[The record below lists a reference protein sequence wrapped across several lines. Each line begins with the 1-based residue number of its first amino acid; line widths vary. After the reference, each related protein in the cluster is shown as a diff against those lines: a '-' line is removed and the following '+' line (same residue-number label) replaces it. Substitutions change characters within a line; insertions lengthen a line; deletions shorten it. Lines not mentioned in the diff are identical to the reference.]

1 MKRIK
6 VAFFAEIL
14 VEDFDGASRTMFQ
27 LINRIDPEIFE
38 FLFICGLGPGL
49 LRGFECF
56 RIPSVTLPLNTT
68 YKMAVPFL
76 VQQELREKLNHFAPD
91 IVHIATPSWLGNFAL
106 KHAKQAQVPVI
117 SIYHTHFISYIDYYF
132 KYTPFLIEPVK
143 QRLAESQQVFYN
155 QCDVVYVPSQSIC
168 GELLQMGI
176 AQRRMKIWKRGIDAA
191 LFSPAKR
198 DPGLMRELTGN
209 NHPTLLFASRL
220 VWEKNLE
227 TLFRIYDLIQ
237 KQNIKCNF
245 VIAGE
250 GIARKACELRMKS
263 AIFTGKVSH
272 EKLSVL
278 YASSDIFVFPSVSE
292 TCGNVVLEAM
302 ASGLPCIIADGG
314 GSKDFIKQGFNGFT
328 CSPYQEQDYVNKI
341 SLLLESNRLAHQFSN
356 NGLEHSR
363 GFCWNRLAA
372 TYFQELQEL
381 SKIDA
386 MVLA

>member
-27 LINRIDPEIFE
+27 LINRIDPEVFE

-76 VQQELREKLNHFAPD
+76 VQQELREKLSHFDPD

-106 KHAKQAQVPVI
+106 KHAKQALVPVI

-143 QRLAESQQVFYN
+143 QRLAESQQAFYN

-168 GELLQMGI
+168 VELLQMGI

-278 YASSDIFVFPSVSE
+278 YASADIFVFPSVSE

-341 SLLLESNRLAHQFSN
+341 SLLLESNHLARQFSN

-381 SKIDA
+381 SRTDA